1 MYWGIPPEIN
11 AFRLTMMG
19 AGPTAHVP
27 VVVAYADA
35 AATHLEQAAQQAV
48 TTAATAPSFVGFG
61 GASMVSAATPMS
73 AWMGAAGAHASAAAA
88 TVQGAMAGYSAAVVS
103 TIPHPVVVQ
112 NRLREA
118 ALVAS
123 NILGQNTPAIAEA
136 EAEYGEFWTQN
147 ASAMMG
153 YLATTTAAV
162 EALSMPMAPLTDM
175 TDPVG
180 AASGLG
186 GLVSEGIGSGVQAL
200 GAGVSAGGQGISSA
214 VGSSMG
220 AAVSS
225 GMAGAQSAG
234 SGVQALG
241 ASSGTGQG
249 TAGTATGA
257 GMLGASTGSMAPSAT
272 GTPGSSTPSTP
283 GSSAAPGQGQGQGQG
298 GQPPLGD
305 SGQGLLNQVT
315 DMAPQAMSAAESPL
329 SSLAGMPA
337 QAAGQFG
344 GLMGPLSAL
353 TSGMSGGLGGGPG
366 GGGAPPLSAANAP
379 WSGLSGANGGYAGGG
394 SEVSAALTKPSAGSL
409 GSPVGLPGGWWANA
423 AERGADS
430 AGSAAGLRTGAGAGR
445 AAMAPGMYG
454 PMGAAGRT
462 GRGSQHAEVSE
473 ADKMITLG
481 SSTHEAPVLTSEGV
495 VHVGQ
500 GG

>member
-27 VVVAYADA
+27 VVAAYTDA
-35 AATHLEQAAQQAV
+35 AATHLQQAAQQTV
-48 TTAATAPSFVGFG
+48 TTMATAPSFVGFG

-88 TVQGAMAGYSAAVVS
+88 TVQGAMAGYSTAVAS
-103 TIPHPVVVQ
+103 TIPHPVVIE

-162 EALSMPMAPLTDM
+162 DALSVPMAPLTDM
-175 TDPVG
+175 TDPAG
-180 AASGLG
+180 AASGLA

-200 GAGVSAGGQGISSA
+200 GSGVSAGGQGISSA
-214 VGSSMG
+214 VGSSVG

-225 GMAGAQSAG
+225 SMAGVESAG

-249 TAGTATGA
+249 TAGTGTGA
-257 GMLGASTGSMAPSAT
+257 GLVGAASASMAPSTSGAPSSAPA
-272 GTPGSSTPSTP
+272 TPGSPS
-283 GSSAAPGQGQGQGQG
+283 APGQGQG

-315 DMAPQAMSAAESPL
+315 EMAPQAFSAAESPL
-329 SSLAGMPA
+329 SSVAGLPA
-337 QAAGQFG
+337 QGAGQIG

-366 GGGAPPLSAANAP
+366 GEGPPPLSAANAP

-409 GSPVGLPGGWWANA
+409 GGPVGLPGGWWANA
-423 AERGADS
+423 AASGEDS
-430 AGSAAGLRTGAGAGR
+430 AGPAAGRRSGAGAGR
-445 AAMAPGMYG
+445 SAMAPGMYG
-454 PMGAAGRT
+454 PMGAVGRS

-481 SSTHEAPVLTSEGV
+481 SSAHEAPVLTSQGV

>member
-19 AGPTAHVP
+19 AGPAAHVP
-27 VVVAYADA
+27 VVAAYTDA
-35 AATHLEQAAQQAV
+35 MATHMEQAAQQAV
-48 TTAATAPSFVGFG
+48 TTAATAPSFVGSG
-61 GASMVSAATPMS
+61 GGGMVSAASPMS
-73 AWMGAAGAHASAAAA
+73 AWLGTAGAHAGAAAA
-88 TVQGAMAGYSAAVVS
+88 TVQGAIAGYSTAVAS
-103 TIPHPVVVQ
+103 TIPHPVVIE

-162 EALSMPMAPLTDM
+162 DALSVPLPPLTDM
-175 TDPVG
+175 TSPVG
-180 AASGLG
+180 AASGLA
-186 GLVSEGIGSGVQAL
+186 GLVSEGIGSGIQAL
-200 GAGVSAGGQGISSA
+200 GSGVSAGGQGISSA
-214 VGSSMG
+214 VGSG
-220 AAVSS
+220 LGTAVS
-225 GMAGAQSAG
+225 AGLSTGTSAG

-249 TAGTATGA
+249 STPVSVTGA
-257 GMLGASTGSMAPSAT
+257 GIPGAASTAMAPNTPGTPSSSAPGTPSAPSA
-272 GTPGSSTPSTP
+272 P
-283 GSSAAPGQGQGQGQG
+283 GQGQGQG
-298 GQPPLGD
+298 GQPPVGD

-315 DMAPQAMSAAESPL
+315 EMAPQAMSAAESPL
-329 SSLAGMPA
+329 SSVAGLPA
-337 QAAGQFG
+337 QAAGQFS
-344 GLMGPLSAL
+344 GLLGPLSAL

-366 GGGAPPLSAANAP
+366 GGGPPPLSAANAP

-394 SEVSAALTKPSAGSL
+394 SDVSAALTKPSAGNL
-409 GSPVGLPGGWWANA
+409 GGPVGLPGGWWANA
-423 AERGADS
+423 AESAEDS
-430 AGSAAGLRTGAGAGR
+430 AGAAAGLRSGAAAR
-445 AAMAPGMYG
+445 SAMAPGMYG
-454 PMGAAGRT
+454 PMGAVGRS
-462 GRGSQHAEVSE
+462 GRSGAQHAEVSE
-473 ADKMITLG
+473 ADKLITLG
-481 SSTHEAPVLTSEGV
+481 SSAHDAPVLTSQGV

>member
-27 VVVAYADA
+27 VVAAYTDA
-35 AATHLEQAAQQAV
+35 AATHMDQAVQQAV

-61 GASMVSAATPMS
+61 GTSMISAATPMS
-73 AWMGAAGAHASAAAA
+73 AWMSAAGAHAAAAAA
-88 TVQGAMAGYSAAVVS
+88 TVQGAMAGYSTAVAS
-103 TIPHPVVVQ
+103 TIPHPVVIE

-162 EALSMPMAPLTDM
+162 DALSVPMTPLTDM
-175 TDPVG
+175 TDPLG
-180 AASGLG
+180 AASGLS

-200 GAGVSAGGQGISSA
+200 GSGASAGGQGISSA
-214 VGSSMG
+214 VGSTLG
-220 AAVSS
+220 VAVSS
-225 GMAGAQSAG
+225 GATAAESAS

-249 TAGTATGA
+249 SAGTGTGT
-257 GMLGASTGSMAPSAT
+257 GLLGASSAAMTPSSSGTPSSTATSTPGAPSA
-272 GTPGSSTPSTP
+272 
-283 GSSAAPGQGQGQGQG
+283 PGQAQGQS

-305 SGQGLLNQVT
+305 SGQGGLLNQVT
-315 DMAPQAMSAAESPL
+315 EMVPQAMSAAESPL
-329 SSLAGMPA
+329 SNLAGMPA
-337 QAAGQFG
+337 QAAGQFS

-366 GGGAPPLSAANAP
+366 AGGPPPLSAANAP

-394 SEVSAALTKPSAGSL
+394 SDVSAALTKPSAGSL
-409 GSPVGLPGGWWANA
+409 GGPVGLPGGWWANA
-423 AERGADS
+423 ADAEDGA
-430 AGSAAGLRTGAGAGR
+430 GPAAGLRSGARAGGP
-445 AAMAPGMYG
+445 AMAPGMYG
-454 PMGAAGRT
+454 PMGAAGRA
-462 GRGSQHAEVSE
+462 GRGAQHAEVGE

-481 SSTHEAPVLTSEGV
+481 SSAHDAPVLTSEGV

>member
-19 AGPTAHVP
+19 AGPSAHVP
-27 VVVAYADA
+27 VVAAYTDA
-35 AATHLEQAAQQAV
+35 ATTHVEQAVQQAV
-48 TTAATAPSFVGFG
+48 TTMATAPSFVGFG
-61 GASMVSAATPMS
+61 GAGMVSSATPMS
-73 AWMGAAGAHASAAAA
+73 AWMSAAGAHAGAAAA
-88 TVQGAMAGYSAAVVS
+88 TVQAAMAGYTTAAAS
-103 TIPHPVVVQ
+103 TIPYPVVME

-123 NILGQNTPAIAEA
+123 NFLGQNTPAIAA
-136 EAEYGEFWTQN
+136 TEAEYGEFWSQN

-162 EALSMPMAPLTDM
+162 DALSVPMAPLTDM

-180 AASGLG
+180 AASGLA

-200 GAGVSAGGQGISSA
+200 GSGVSAGSQGVSSA
-214 VGSSMG
+214 VGASVG
-220 AAVSS
+220 AAASS
-225 GMAGAQSAG
+225 VAGAQSAAS
-234 SGVQALG
+234 SGVQALS

-249 TAGTATGA
+249 TSGTGTGS
-257 GMLGASTGSMAPSAT
+257 GLLGAATASMTPGTSSTPSSSTPGTPSST
-272 GTPGSSTPSTP
+272 GTPGQAQS
-283 GSSAAPGQGQGQGQG
+283 QN

-305 SGQGLLNQVT
+305 SGQGGLLNQVT
-315 DMAPQAMSAAESPL
+315 DMVPQALSAAESPV
-329 SSLAGMPA
+329 SSMAGLPA
-337 QAAGQFG
+337 QGAGQLS
-344 GLMGPLSAL
+344 GLMSPLSAL

-366 GGGAPPLSAANAP
+366 GGGPPPLSAANAP
-379 WSGLSGANGGYAGGG
+379 WSGLSSANGGYAGGG
-394 SEVSAALTKPSAGSL
+394 SDVSAALTKPSAGSL
-409 GSPVGLPGGWWANA
+409 GGPVGLPGGWWANA
-423 AERGADS
+423 ADAEDGA
-430 AGSAAGLRTGAGAGR
+430 APAAGLRNGARPGGP
-445 AAMAPGMYG
+445 AMAPGMYG
-454 PMGAAGRT
+454 PMGAAGRA

-481 SSTHEAPVLTSEGV
+481 SSAHEAPVLTSEGV

>member
-27 VVVAYADA
+27 VVAAYTDA
-35 AATHLEQAAQQAV
+35 AATHLEQATQQAV
-48 TTAATAPSFVGFG
+48 TTMATAPSFVGFG
-61 GASMVSAATPMS
+61 GAGMVSSATPMS
-73 AWMGAAGAHASAAAA
+73 AWMGAAGAHAGAAAA
-88 TVQGAMAGYSAAVVS
+88 TVQGAIAGYSTAVAS
-103 TIPHPVVVQ
+103 TIPHPVVIE

-136 EAEYGEFWTQN
+136 EAEYAEFWAQN

-162 EALSMPMAPLTDM
+162 DALSVPMAPLTDM

-180 AASGLG
+180 AASGLA
-186 GLVSEGIGSGVQAL
+186 GLVSEGIGGGVQAL
-200 GAGVSAGGQGISSA
+200 GSGVSAGGQGVSSA
-214 VGSSMG
+214 VGAGMG
-220 AAVSS
+220 AVASS
-225 GMAGAQSAG
+225 VAGVQSAG
-234 SGVQALG
+234 SSGVQALG

-249 TAGTATGA
+249 TAGTGMGTGI
-257 GMLGASTGSMAPSAT
+257 LGAATASMAPST
-272 GTPGSSTPSTP
+272 MGTPSSSTPGTP
-283 GSSAAPGQGQGQGQG
+283 TSPSAPGQGQGQG

-315 DMAPQAMSAAESPL
+315 EMAPQAMSAAESPL
-329 SSLAGMPA
+329 SNVAGLPA

-344 GLMGPLSAL
+344 GLIGPLSAL

-366 GGGAPPLSAANAP
+366 GGGPPPLSAASAP
-379 WSGLSGANGGYAGGG
+379 WSGLSGANGGFAGGG
-394 SEVSAALTKPSAGSL
+394 SDVSAALTKPSAGGL
-409 GSPVGLPGGWWANA
+409 GGPVGLPGGWWANA
-423 AERGADS
+423 AESGEDGA
-430 AGSAAGLRTGAGAGR
+430 GPAAGLRSAAGAGR
-445 AAMAPGMYG
+445 SAMAPGMYG
-454 PMGAAGRT
+454 PMGAVGSS

-473 ADKMITLG
+473 ADKLITLG
-481 SSTHEAPVLTSEGV
+481 SSAHEAPVLTSEGV